1 MSHDINISSY
11 NIINDTSEAPPDT
24 ILIYNMIGGL
34 GYVDRKDYNLFCRYY
49 IESNSFPKHHTMNL
63 AFAKYH
69 SLILDIDFKG
79 QFSSRDVSDYM
90 STYLKPTLKSLFDE
104 LPCFTY
110 ISATRPKGGLHIHL
124 CELLISNDDYI
135 QFCLHLQHRMNVQ
148 FSNYTVT
155 VDIPKNFNLSTAS
168 KPTGLPYKPFNICF
182 IDHNTEICLPLT
194 DRNSYDNERNKIKFK
209 NKKNNSNSIFRK
221 LIFYKYDQIMKEV
234 LNCMMP
240 YVVFPGIQSQKIT
253 YQTIISDETIT
264 DYQPI
269 GDIECENGIYKI
281 FKSNKLNFK
290 SLDWMAVYN
299 YLNNYCC
306 KIKQIKTKNEA
317 ITYWL
322 KILKSSIVTQKD
334 IFQDINTLIKADNYY
349 WRNDSHPLR
358 SIMQH
363 NNGLYFL
370 PIFYALC
377 NVIDKTPYEI
387 LSYFSGIGMDKLIN
401 RLKLIDEHL
410 LMDVS
415 EKFTIETIL
424 YCASNV
430 RIYDCG
436 NTIQGHSIENKFE
449 RIIEDMKDS
458 ILVCKYKLDYE
469 TIIKKI
475 LKRYTPLIMG
485 VYQHSSKKTAKL
497 MWNLLVEQ
505 WQDINSE
512 EIKYHTHMIINEIET
527 FLYKNKK
534 DEDESFI
541 KVQIHQI
548 AACLYAKANLERK
561 DIAMDQHKF
570 HIKTK
575 AGILDLLTGSIC
587 ATVPEFFMS
596 NKCININFKRN
607 EFNSLYDDPDL
618 IHVYKTITSKQF
630 FRTFLKYLLTDTSDD
645 YFDTIKIVSEEFNI
659 SPQNQKYKHLHQI
672 FNFYCHL
679 CKYMSF
685 EYEMVIY
692 MLYVIS
698 SMFIATNYYRHFFVF
713 QGNTK
718 NGKSKFF
725 ELIGKVF
732 GNYSHSIGSINLQT
746 NKNSSGA
753 QPELAASLHST
764 RVIFIEELSGK
775 INENFIKIL
784 TGNSQVSCRNLY
796 ETNAGGI
803 PTAKVF
809 ASTNNPPEC
818 TATDAFR
825 DRVLAIPFASS
836 FSEKAPLL
844 TSQQVMDNVYKL
856 DFSETI
862 VRDSYLGMFL
872 LAYCHLIQNFDR
884 ETGLLNLPTIPTV
897 MVEFK
902 EEYLKMTDIYAQFK
916 QYVDVQII
924 SNTKLLYSD
933 LVSAVRKFLIN
944 TKNHL
949 SLESTILKRFDEE
962 FASHK
967 QETDTGY
974 DFNSPLNDNEDE
986 EENNKNAVE
995 DNGNYEADE
1004 EEEEFMNES
1013 VYSMGCIKKKLKMT
1027 IIYYQDVSIK
1037 QLKKRL

>member
-1 MSHDINISSY
+1 MSSDIDISYY
-11 NIINDTSEAPPDT
+11 NIINDVSEAPPDT
-24 ILIYNMIGGL
+24 ILIYNMNGGL

-49 IESNSFPKHHTMNL
+49 IESNSFPKHHTMSL

-79 QFSSRDVSDYM
+79 QFSYKEVSDYM

-104 LPCFTY
+104 LPCFTF

-124 CELLISNDDYI
+124 CELLISHDDYI
-135 QFCLHLQHRMNVQ
+135 QFCLQLQHRMNVQ
-148 FSNYTVT
+148 FSNYKVT
-155 VDIPKNFNLSTAS
+155 VDIPKNFTLSTAS
-168 KPTGLPYKPFNICF
+168 KPDTSPYTPFNICF

-194 DRNSYDNERNKIKFK
+194 DRNSYDRDRKVIKFK
-209 NKKNNSNSIFRK
+209 NRKNNSNSIFRK

-240 YVVFPGIQSQKIT
+240 YVVFPGIQSQKVS
-253 YQTIISDETIT
+253 YQTIISDETVT

-269 GDIECENGIYKI
+269 GDIACETGFYKV

-290 SLDWMAVYN
+290 SLDWMTVYN
-299 YLNNYCC
+299 YLNNHCC
-306 KIKQIKTKNEA
+306 KIQTIETQNA
-317 ITYWL
+317 ALTYWL
-322 KILKSSIVTQKD
+322 RILKSSIVTQKD
-334 IFQDINTLIKADNYY
+334 IFQDINKLIKADNCY

-358 SIMQH
+358 SIIQH

-377 NVIDKTPYEI
+377 NVMDKTPHEI
-387 LSYFSGIGMDKLIN
+387 LSYFSGMYMDKLIN

-410 LMDVS
+410 IRDVS

-436 NTIQGHSIENKFE
+436 NTIQGHSIEDKLE
-449 RIIEDMKDS
+449 RIVEDMKDS
-458 ILVCKYKLDYE
+458 ILVCKYKLEYE

-475 LKRYTPLIMG
+475 MKRYTPLIMG
-485 VYQHSSKKTAKL
+485 IYQHSSKKTAKL

-505 WQDINSE
+505 WQEITPE
-512 EIKYHTHMIINEIET
+512 EIRYHTQLIIKEIEN

-548 AACLYAKANLERK
+548 SACMYAIANLERK

-575 AGILDLLTGSIC
+575 AGILDLLTGCIC

-596 NKCININFKRN
+596 NKSINIPFERP

-645 YFDTIKIVSEEFNI
+645 YFDTIKIVSEEFKI
-659 SPQNQKYKHLHQI
+659 YHDQKYKHLNDI
-672 FNFYCHL
+672 LNFYCHL

-725 ELIGKVF
+725 ELIGRVF

-764 RVIFIEELSGK
+764 RVIFIEELSGR

-796 ETNAGGI
+796 ESNAGGI

-856 DFSETI
+856 DFSENI
-862 VRDSYLGMFL
+862 VRNSYLGMFL

-884 ETGLLNLPTIPTV
+884 ETGLLNLPTIPDV

-944 TKNHL
+944 TKSHL

-962 FASHK
+962 YSSHK
-967 QETDTGY
+967 QETHTGY
-974 DFNSPLNDNEDE
+974 DFNSPLDEGDE
-986 EENNKNAVE
+986 EEENAAE
-995 DNGNYEADE
+995 DHENLEADE
-1004 EEEEFMNES
+1004 EECMHES
-1013 VYSMGCIKKKLKMT
+1013 GYSMGSLQKKLKMT